1 MWLRS
6 IKLYRIR
13 DGLQRLLGCSDNAAA
28 DLFRRLNSFRPLLF
42 DATMDAQR
50 IYGTHEVN
58 LAAAP
63 FSGNQDLL
71 HKVAETRK
79 VPGEVA
85 KRFVKLRDWPCL
97 NSPNGHAAV
106 SPYVVVGGRAE
117 NMCS

>member
-13 DGLQRLLGCSDNAAA
+13 DGLQRLLGCSDNSAA

-58 LAAAP
+58 LADAP
-63 FSGNQDLL
+63 LMGIKTVFTESPRRGRFQ
-71 HKVAETRK
+71 
-79 VPGEVA
+79 A
-85 KRFVKLRDWPCL
+85 KLPKG
-97 NSPNGHAAV
+97 S
-106 SPYVVVGGRAE
+106 
-117 NMCS
+117 